1 MVLLSNFWNIF
12 KIPELSRKLFFTLT
26 VLIIYRIGVFIP
38 VSGINI
44 DLLAESM
51 RASNFVGG
59 FLSYLNTFS
68 GGALQQCALFALGIS
83 PYIVASL
90 VMQVASM
97 AIPQLELLSKEGE
110 YGRRIINQY
119 TRYLTLVLAIG
130 YSTGILTY
138 LATYNLILTPGIGF
152 KLFFTLCLTTGAMFV
167 MWLGEQISLYGLG
180 NGSSMLIFAGIVSAF
195 PQDVFK
201 TVSQVK
207 EGNISLIVALSILGF
222 FIAVAAAIVYL
233 EKGERKIP
241 VHYARRV
248 VGQRVYGG
256 QSTYIPFKINNVGVM
271 PAIFASTVLSIP
283 SALFSFLANMFSW
296 EALALLARDLSR
308 AGVMYNILT
317 FILIIVFTFVY
328 TSIIFDPNELSQ
340 NLKKNGGFIPGIR
353 PGKQTA
359 DELDKILT
367 RLGLVGALYLA
378 CLALLPNLL
387 QALVYMPF
395 VLGGTSLLIVVG
407 VGLEL
412 SSQLEAYLLES
423 NYAGFLASGSRIKSR
438 VSR

>member
-1 MVLLSNFWNIF
+1 MVKFNNLGNIF
-12 KIPELSRKLFFTLT
+12 KIPELSRKLFFTLA

-44 DLLAESM
+44 DLLAQTM
-51 RASNFVGG
+51 KASNFVGG

-83 PYIVASL
+83 PYIVGSL

-97 AIPQLELLSKEGE
+97 AIPYLEGLSKEGE

-119 TRYLTLVLAIG
+119 TRYLTLGLAIM
-130 YSTGILTY
+130 YSSTLLAYLT
-138 LATYNLILTPGIGF
+138 ANNLILTPGVGF
-152 KLFFTLCLTTGAMFV
+152 KLFFVLCLTTGAMFV
-167 MWLGEQISLYGLG
+167 MWLGEQISLFGLG
-180 NGSSMLIFAGIVSAF
+180 NGSSMLIFAGIVSTF
-195 PQDVFK
+195 PNDIFK
-201 TVSQVK
+201 TMHLVR
-207 EGNISLIVALSILGF
+207 EGNMSLFTALGILAF

-283 SALFSFLANMFSW
+283 QGIFGLIGNKLGIDAFTSLAMDFSRN
-296 EALALLARDLSR
+296 
-308 AGVMYNILT
+308 GVLYNILT
-317 FILIIVFTFVY
+317 FLLIIVFTFVY
-328 TSIIFDPNELSQ
+328 TSVIFDPQELSQ

-378 CLALLPNLL
+378 SLALMPNIL
-387 QALVYMPF
+387 QAFVSMPF

-423 NYAGFLASGSRIKSR
+423 NYAGFLASGNRIKSR
-438 VSR
+438 AQR

>member
-1 MVLLSNFWNIF
+1 MVLFNNFWNIF

-44 DLLAESM
+44 DLLAETMKS
-51 RASNFVGG
+51 SNFVGG

-90 VMQVASM
+90 VMQFASM
-97 AIPQLELLSKEGE
+97 AIPQLEALSKEGE

-119 TRYLTLVLAIG
+119 TRYLTLILGIV
-130 YSTGILTY
+130 YSSGLLTY
-138 LATYNLILTPGIGF
+138 LATYNLVLTPGIGF
-152 KLFFTLCLTTGAMFV
+152 KLFFVLCLTSGAMFV

-195 PQDVFK
+195 PQDVLR
-201 TVSQVK
+201 TVLQVQ
-207 EGNISLIVALSILGF
+207 EGNMSLLVALGILAF
-222 FIAVAAAIVYL
+222 FITVAAAIVYL

-271 PAIFASTVLSIP
+271 PAIFASTILSIP
-283 SALFSFLANMFSW
+283 SAVFSFLANYFNW
-296 EALALLARDLSR
+296 EALSLLATDLSR
-308 AGVMYNILT
+308 GGVMYNILT
-317 FILIIVFTFVY
+317 FVLIIVFTFVY

-367 RLGLVGALYLA
+367 RLGLVGAIYLA
-378 CLALLPNLL
+378 CLALLPNIL

-423 NYAGFLASGSRIKSR
+423 NYAGFLTSGSRIKSR
-438 VSR
+438 AAR

>member
-1 MVLLSNFWNIF
+1 MVLFNNFWNIF

-26 VLIIYRIGVFIP
+26 VLIIYRIGVFMP

-44 DLLAESM
+44 DLLAASM
-51 RASNFVGG
+51 KTSFVGG

-68 GGALQQCALFALGIS
+68 GGALSQSSIFALAIS

-90 VMQVASM
+90 VMQFASM
-97 AIPQLELLSKEGE
+97 AIPQLEVLSKEGE

-119 TRYLTLVLAIG
+119 TRYLTLFLSIG
-130 YSTGILTY
+130 YSSGLLTY
-138 LATYNLILTPGIGF
+138 LTTYNLVLTPGIGF
-152 KLFFTLCLTTGAMFV
+152 KLFFVLCLTTGAMLV
-167 MWLGEQISLYGLG
+167 MWMGEQISLFGLG

-195 PQDVFK
+195 P
-201 TVSQVK
+201 
-207 EGNISLIVALSILGF
+207 GNILRTVIQVREGSMTLVVALGILAF

-271 PAIFASTVLSIP
+271 PAIFASTILSIP
-283 SALFSFLANMFSW
+283 QFIFGLIGSHLGWDAFTSLAT
-296 EALALLARDLSR
+296 DLSR
-308 AGVMYNILT
+308 GGLMYNILT
-317 FILIIVFTFVY
+317 FLLIIIFTFVY

-367 RLGLVGALYLA
+367 RLGLVGAMYLA
-378 CLALLPNLL
+378 CLALLPNIL

-423 NYAGFLASGSRIKSR
+423 NYAGFLSSGSRIKSR
-438 VSR
+438 AAR

>member
-1 MVLLSNFWNIF
+1 MVLFNNFWNIF
-12 KIPELSRKLFFTLT
+12 KIPELSRKLVFTLM

-44 DLLAESM
+44 DLLAETMKS
-51 RASNFVGG
+51 SNFVGG

-90 VMQVASM
+90 VMQFASM
-97 AIPQLELLSKEGE
+97 AIPQLEVLSKEGE

-119 TRYLTLVLAIG
+119 TRYLTLIMSIV
-130 YSTGILTY
+130 YSSGILTY
-138 LATYNLILTPGIGF
+138 LTTYNLVLTPGLGF
-152 KLFFTLCLTTGAMFV
+152 TLFFVLCLTTGSMLV
-167 MWLGEQISLYGLG
+167 MWLGEQISLFGLG
-180 NGSSMLIFAGIVSAF
+180 NGSSILIFAGIVSSF
-195 PQDVFK
+195 PQDTLR
-201 TVSQVK
+201 TVLQVR
-207 EGNISLIVALSILGF
+207 EGNMTLLVALSILAF
-222 FIAVAAAIVYL
+222 FIAVSAAIVYL

-271 PAIFASTVLSIP
+271 PAIFASTILSIP
-283 SALFSFLANMFSW
+283 QFLFGLIGNKLGWDAFASLAT
-296 EALALLARDLSR
+296 DLSR
-308 AGVMYNILT
+308 GGLMYNILT
-317 FILIIVFTFVY
+317 FVLIIVFTFVY

-359 DELDKILT
+359 DTLDRILT
-367 RLGLVGALYLA
+367 RLGLVGAIYLA
-378 CLALLPNLL
+378 CLALLPNML
-387 QALVYMPF
+387 QAVISMPF

-407 VGLEL
+407 VALEI

-423 NYAGFLASGSRIKSR
+423 NYAGFLTSGNR
-438 VSR
+438 VRARAAR

>member
-1 MVLLSNFWNIF
+1 MVLFNNFWNIF

-26 VLIIYRIGVFIP
+26 VLIIYRVGVFIP

-44 DLLAESM
+44 DLLAETMKS
-51 RASNFVGG
+51 SFVGG

-68 GGALQQCALFALGIS
+68 GGALQQCAIFALGIS

-90 VMQVASM
+90 VMQFASM
-97 AIPQLELLSKEGE
+97 AIPQLEVLSKEGE

-119 TRYLTLVLAIG
+119 TRYLTLFLSIG
-130 YSTGILTY
+130 YSSGLLTY
-138 LATYNLILTPGIGF
+138 LTTYNLVLTPGIGF
-152 KLFFTLCLTTGAMFV
+152 KLFFVLSLTTGAMLV
-167 MWLGEQISLYGLG
+167 MWMGEQISLFGLG

-195 PQDVFK
+195 P
-201 TVSQVK
+201 
-207 EGNISLIVALSILGF
+207 GNILRTVIQVREGTMTLMVALGILAF

-271 PAIFASTVLSIP
+271 PAIFASTILSIP
-283 SALFSFLANMFSW
+283 QFIFGLIGNYLGWDAFTSLAT
-296 EALALLARDLSR
+296 DLSR
-308 AGVMYNILT
+308 GGLMYNILT
-317 FILIIVFTFVY
+317 FLLIIVFTFVY

-378 CLALLPNLL
+378 CLALLPNIL

-423 NYAGFLASGSRIKSR
+423 NYAGFLSSGSRIKSR
-438 VSR
+438 ASR

>member
-1 MVLLSNFWNIF
+1 MVLFNNFWNIF
-12 KIPELSRKLFFTLT
+12 KIPELTRKLTFTLG
-26 VLIIYRIGVFIP
+26 VLIIYRVGVYVP

-44 DLLAESM
+44 GLLAQAMKS
-51 RASNFVGG
+51 SNFVSG

-68 GGALQQCALFALGIS
+68 GGALEQCALFGLGIS

-90 VMQVASM
+90 VMQVATL
-97 AIPQLELLSKEGE
+97 AIPELEHLSKEGE

-119 TRYLTLVLAIG
+119 TRYLTLILGIV
-130 YSTGILTY
+130 YSSGLLTY
-138 LATYNLILTPGIGF
+138 LASNNLILTPGIGF
-152 KLFFTLCLTTGAMFV
+152 KLFFVLCLTTGSMFV

-180 NGSSMLIFAGIVSAF
+180 NGSSMLIFAGIVSKF
-195 PQDVFK
+195 PQDVFR
-201 TVSQVK
+201 TVVQVK
-207 EGNISLIVALSILGF
+207 EGNMSLLVALGILAF
-222 FIAVAAAIVYL
+222 FVAVSAAIVYL
-233 EKGERKIP
+233 EKGDRKIP

-271 PAIFASTVLSIP
+271 PAIFASTIISII
-283 SALFSFLANMFSW
+283 SGACGLVVNLFSW
-296 EALALLARDLSR
+296 EVFSSLVADLST
-308 AGVMYNILT
+308 GGILYNILT

-328 TSIIFDPNELSQ
+328 TSIVFDPNELSQ

-367 RLGLVGALYLA
+367 RLGLVGAIYLA
-378 CLALLPNLL
+378 VLALLPNLL
-387 QALVYMPF
+387 RVLVDMPF
-395 VLGGTSLLIVVG
+395 ILAGTSLLIVVG

-423 NYAGFLASGSRIKSR
+423 NYAGFLSSRNR
-438 VSR
+438 VKAKFTR

>member
-1 MVLLSNFWNIF
+1 MVLFNNFWNIF
-12 KIPELSRKLFFTLT
+12 KIPELSRKLFFTLM

-44 DLLAESM
+44 DLLAQAMKS
-51 RASNFVGG
+51 SFVGG

-68 GGALQQCALFALGIS
+68 GGALQQSALFALGIS

-90 VMQVASM
+90 VMQFASM
-97 AIPQLELLSKEGE
+97 AIPQLEVLSKEGE

-119 TRYLTLVLAIG
+119 TRYLTLILGIV
-130 YSTGILTY
+130 YSSGLLTY

-152 KLFFTLCLTTGAMFV
+152 KLFFILCLTTGAMLV

-195 PQDVFK
+195 PQDLFK
-201 TVSQVK
+201 TIVQVRS
-207 EGNISLIVALSILGF
+207 GNISLLVACAILVF
-222 FIAVAAAIVYL
+222 FMAVAAAIVYL

-248 VGQRVYGG
+248 IGQRVYGG

-271 PAIFASTVLSIP
+271 PAIFASTIVGIP
-283 SALFSFLANMFSW
+283 QFIFGLIGNRFGW
-296 EALALLARDLSR
+296 EAFTSLATDLSR
-308 AGVMYNILT
+308 GGVMYNVLT
-317 FILIIVFTFVY
+317 FLLIIVFTFVY

-359 DELDKILT
+359 DELDRILT
-367 RLGLVGALYLA
+367 RLGLVGAMYLA
-378 CLALLPNLL
+378 CLALLPNIL

-407 VGLEL
+407 VALDL

-438 VSR
+438 AAR

>member
-1 MVLLSNFWNIF
+1 MVLFNNFWNIF
-12 KIPELSRKLFFTLT
+12 KIPELSRKLFFTLM

-44 DLLAESM
+44 DLLAATMKS
-51 RASNFVGG
+51 SNFVGG

-90 VMQVASM
+90 VMQFASM
-97 AIPQLELLSKEGE
+97 AIPQLEALSKEGE

-119 TRYLTLVLAIG
+119 TRYLTLIMSIV
-130 YSTGILTY
+130 YSSGILTY
-138 LATYNLILTPGIGF
+138 LTTYNLVLTPGLGF
-152 KLFFTLCLTTGAMFV
+152 TLFFVLCLTTGSMLV
-167 MWLGEQISLYGLG
+167 MWLGEQISLFGLG
-180 NGSSMLIFAGIVSAF
+180 NGSSILIFAGIVSSF
-195 PQDVFK
+195 PQDTFR
-201 TVSQVK
+201 TVLQVR
-207 EGNISLIVALSILGF
+207 EGNMTLLVALSILAF

-271 PAIFASTVLSIP
+271 PAIFASTILSIP
-283 SALFSFLANMFSW
+283 QFLFGLIGNKLGWDAFASLAT
-296 EALALLARDLSR
+296 DLSR
-308 AGVMYNILT
+308 GGLMYNILT
-317 FILIIVFTFVY
+317 FVLIIVFTFVY

-359 DELDKILT
+359 DTLDKILT
-367 RLGLVGALYLA
+367 RLGLVGAIYLA
-378 CLALLPNLL
+378 CLALLPNML
-387 QALVYMPF
+387 QAVISMPF

-407 VGLEL
+407 VALEI

-423 NYAGFLASGSRIKSR
+423 NYAGFLTSGNR
-438 VSR
+438 VRARAAR